1 MFPWVTRLSSYDDIN
16 NLQFVQLCCTG
27 GNRANLQARRMT
39 KILAISGSLRS
50 SSTNTTLL
58 RAMCGLA
65 PDNGLQISIYDGI
78 GNLPHF
84 NPELDREIP
93 LPPVQNWRTQ
103 LREADGIL
111 FCTPE
116 YAHGIPGVLKNALDW
131 SVSSGE
137 FMHKP
142 TAVISASPSIDGG
155 ERANASLV
163 QTLRVM
169 MADLVV
175 GSTLCIPAISAKLNS
190 QGKIVDPALTISLQ
204 SLLDTLLK
212 TSESKRAS

>member
-1 MFPWVTRLSSYDDIN
+1 MI
-16 NLQFVQLCCTG
+16 
-27 GNRANLQARRMT
+27 

-58 RAMCGLA
+58 RAMHGLV
-65 PDNGLQISIYDGI
+65 PDGLQISIYDGI
-78 GNLPHF
+78 GNLPYF

-93 LPPVQNWRTQ
+93 LLPVHHWRTQ
-103 LREADGIL
+103 LQEADGIL

-155 ERANASLV
+155 EKANASLV

-169 MADLVV
+169 MADLAA
-175 GSTLCIPAISAKLNS
+175 GSTMCIPAISAKLNS
-190 QGKIVDPALTISLQ
+190 QGEIVDPALTMSLQ
-204 SLLDTLLK
+204 SLLNNLVEK
-212 TSESKRAS
+212 IEFKRAS